1 MQEMKTGQEV
11 RSPALL
17 LASGVIMVTTLWA
30 STFFSE
36 MGFSGKQSSH
46 LSCPQNRA
54 EGHEEESIEQ
64 MMSRFFPPLK
74 FSELS

>member
-11 RSPALL
+11 RSPACLPD
-17 LASGVIMVTTLWA
+17 SEVIMVTTLWA

-36 MGFSGKQSSH
+36 MGSSGEQSRH

-54 EGHEEESIEQ
+54 EGCGEGSIEQ
-64 MMSRFFPPLK
+64 MMSRFFTSLK
-74 FSELS
+74 FFEVS